1 MRLRLLV
8 GLWLCTTLL
17 GSAEAPELPSA
28 SYEVIISSVPAGA
41 SVVLPPKTPLG
52 RAGSPLTVDFAPGQQ
67 RVRLELSLP
76 GHQVQYLDL
85 DRQEAKNGHPNHPVY
100 LPADNAWIGLRDFFA
115 AHRWLGVLLAVL
127 GLVAL
132 AAAAVL
138 APRAS
143 RFYRRGRYLDNL
155 KRRATDDREGTRL
168 GPYRL
173 TDKLGSGGMGTV
185 YRAVPEDTLDESQ
198 AVAVKLL
205 HPQLASAPDSL
216 RRLNR
221 EVQVLKELR
230 HPGINQLLGVGEDD
244 GTHYLV
250 LELLQGEPL
259 SAKVT
264 AGGLAL
270 DQAWAYLEPLLEA
283 VAFAHDKNRV
293 IHRDLKPENVMVLP
307 DGRLKVLDFG
317 LARAA
322 GSEKITIT
330 GNEAGTPPYMSLEQ
344 LVGQEP
350 DPSMDQYALGVIA
363 YELLTGRRPFE
374 GDSPMEVIN
383 ARLTREATPLSM
395 YRKLPPA
402 LEEAVMRMI
411 AREAPERFPC
421 VRSAAAALR
430 QAFQEARALAGRP

>member
-1 MRLRLLV
+1 MRTWLV
-8 GLWLCTTLL
+8 GLWLSGTLL
-17 GSAEAPELPSA
+17 AGAQAPELSAA
-28 SYEVIISSVPAGA
+28 SYEVTILSVPAGA
-41 SVVLPPKTPLG
+41 DVVLPPKTPLG
-52 RAGSPLTVDFAPGQQ
+52 RSGSPLTVDFALGQPS
-67 RVRLELSLP
+67 VRLELSLP
-76 GHQVQYLDL
+76 GHQVQYLEL
-85 DRQEAKNGHPNHPVY
+85 DRQQAKNGRPNRPVY
-100 LPADNAWIGLRDFFA
+100 LPPDNAWIGLRDFFA
-115 AHRWLGVLLAVL
+115 EHRWLGGLLAVL
-127 GLVAL
+127 GLLGL

-138 APRAS
+138 GPRAQ
-143 RFYRRGRYLDNL
+143 RFYHRGRYLENL
-155 KRRATDDREGTRL
+155 KRRARDDREGTRL

-173 TDKLGSGGMGTV
+173 TDQLGSGGMGTV
-185 YRAVPEDTLDESQ
+185 YRAIPEETLDESQ

-205 HPQLASAPDSL
+205 HPQLASAPDSV

-259 SAKVT
+259 SAKLKED
-264 AGGLAL
+264 GLAL

-283 VAFAHDKNRV
+283 VAYAHGKNGV

-322 GSEKITIT
+322 SSEKITIT

-350 DPSMDQYALGVIA
+350 DPAMDQYALGVIA

-383 ARLTREATPLSM
+383 ARLTREATPLST
-395 YRKLPPA
+395 YRNLPPA

-411 AREAPERFPC
+411 AREARDRFPC

-430 QAFQEARALAGRP
+430 QAFQEASALAGRR